1 MTLKEAMKFEIKCCK
16 YLIRRLETLRKD
28 IQKQV
33 DKETEA
39 RIKRHMELCQ
49 YKTFEEAQEAYGAD
63 LISDEEYHQVMD
75 ILEKAEETEEP
86 VKTIRS
92 AAVEE
97 LSRYISDLKRN
108 VRDLEWDMLTPEEQ
122 ERIRKANKVF
132 MEKHRK
138 AGDRT

>member
-63 LISDEEYHQVMD
+63 LISDKEYHQVMD
-75 ILEKAEETEEP
+75 MLEKAEETEEP

-97 LSRYISDLKRN
+97 LSRYISDLKRD

>member
-1 MTLKEAMKFEIKCCK
+1 MTEKEAMEFEIKCSK
-16 YLIRRLETLRKD
+16 YLIRRLETLRRD

-39 RIKRHMELCQ
+39 RIKRHLELCQ

-63 LISDEEYHQVMD
+63 LISYEEYSKILDM
-75 ILEKAEETEEP
+75 LEKGEEIEES

-108 VRDLEWDMLTPEEQ
+108 VRDFVWAMMTPEEQ
-122 ERIRKANKVF
+122 EIIRKSNEEF
-132 MEKHRK
+132 MEKYKK
-138 AGDRT
+138 AGDQN

>member
-49 YKTFEEAQEAYGAD
+49 YKPFEEAQEAYGAD
-63 LISDEEYHQVMD
+63 LISDKEYHQVMD
-75 ILEKAEETEEP
+75 MLEKAEETEEP

-97 LSRYISDLKRN
+97 LSRYISDLKRD

>member
-1 MTLKEAMKFEIKCCK
+1 MIEKEAMEFEIKCDK
-16 YLIRRLETLRKD
+16 YLIRRLETLRKN

-39 RIKRHMELCQ
+39 RIKRHLELCQ

-63 LISDEEYHQVMD
+63 LISYEEYCKVQDM
-75 ILEKAEETEEP
+75 LEKAEETEES

-97 LSRYISDLKRN
+97 LSRYISDLKRDM
-108 VRDLEWDMLTPEEQ
+108 RDLEWTMKTPEEQ
-122 ERIRKANKVF
+122 ERIRKSNKEF
-132 MEKHRK
+132 IEKHRK
-138 AGDRT
+138 AGDHT

>member
-1 MTLKEAMKFEIKCCK
+1 MTEKEAMKFEIKCSK

-39 RIKRHMELCQ
+39 RIKRHLELCQ
-49 YKTFEEAQEAYGAD
+49 YKTFEEAQEAYGED
-63 LISDEEYHQVMD
+63 LISYEEYCKVQDM
-75 ILEKAEETEEP
+75 LEKAEETEEP

-97 LSRYISDLKRN
+97 LSRYISDLKRDM
-108 VRDLEWDMLTPEEQ
+108 RDLEWAMKTPEEQ
-122 ERIRKANKVF
+122 ERIRKSNEEF
-132 MEKHRK
+132 MEKYKKGR
-138 AGDRT
+138 